1 MSSSKD
7 FLDFV
12 LLQLADL
19 EQISYRAMMGEYV
32 IYYRGKV
39 VGGIFDNRFLIKPT
53 KTAITMMPDA
63 SLEIPYP
70 GAKEMLLMDVDD
82 QVLMMDVI
90 KAIYDELPV
99 TKKKRKTE

>member
-7 FLDFV
+7 YLDFV

-63 SLEIPYP
+63 SHEIPYP

-82 QVLMMDVI
+82 QALMMDVI

-99 TKKKRKTE
+99 TKKKRKSE